1 MISSEYADA
10 HLHVADPR
18 FKGIGSEARLLFGC
32 TSTPDEWDYLSKMN
46 GGFVVKF
53 YGVHPWYH
61 ERTDLEGL
69 EERLLRDEFA
79 NVGEIGL
86 DSKHGSLEEQMPSF
100 IAQLELA
107 ERYGRIANIHMVGCE
122 EEMLRILRRHRVTYI
137 LHSFTGPESYIRPFA
152 ECGCYFSISPRIHRK
167 SERKAE
173 AVLSGIPR
181 DRLLIETDAPDNEM
195 DMSDHIFRLSK
206 MISMQPSELE
216 HLTLENARSLIPQQ
230 FLQTIRYW
238 DS

>member
-18 FKGIGSEARLLFGC
+18 FKGISSGARLLFGC
-32 TSTPDEWDYLSKMN
+32 TSTPDEWDYLSRMN
-46 GGFVVKF
+46 GGYVVKF

-61 ERTDLEGL
+61 ERTDIEGL
-69 EERLLRDEFA
+69 EERLISDEFA

-122 EEMLRILRRHRVTYI
+122 EDMLRILRQHKVTCI

-152 ECGCYFSISPRIHRK
+152 ECGCYFSVSPRIYRK
-167 SERKAE
+167 SKLKVRTL
-173 AVLSGIPR
+173 LSKIPQ
-181 DRLLIETDAPDNEM
+181 DRLLIETDAPDNDM
-195 DMSDHIFRLSK
+195 DMFDHVVRLSGL
-206 MISMQPSELE
+206 IPMQPSELE